1 MTRQTFEPSSMPPA
15 LRDAVARDLHPVAPL
30 PPPTRRAVVLVPLAL
45 VLLVASS
52 ALFGVRVDSP
62 RLGLLLTWGASVLQM
77 AFALVVMAAALREAV
92 PGTLLPRHVLQLLLG
107 AAVAGVLA
115 LTWLT
120 WSVSPTTIRPL
131 AVVFVWQVC
140 VAGTYVS
147 ALPTLAVAAWL
158 VRRAYPLRPWI
169 AGALCGLGAGLLA
182 DAGWRLF
189 CHYSDPSHVLGAHAL
204 AILLATLTGAAAARR
219 LRRHS

>member
-1 MTRQTFEPSSMPPA
+1 MTETQGTPPLSSA
-15 LRDAVARDLHPVAPL
+15 LRDAVAGDLRPVAPL
-30 PPPTRRAVVLVPLAL
+30 APPARRTIALVPIAL
-45 VLLVASS
+45 VLLVLSS
-52 ALFGVRVDSP
+52 ALFGLRVDSP

-77 AFALVVMAAALREAV
+77 AFALLVIVAALREAV
-92 PGTLLPRHVLQLLLG
+92 PGTLLPRHLLQLLLG
-107 AAVAGVLA
+107 AAVAGVVA
-115 LTWLT
+115 LTWIT
-120 WSVSPTTIRPL
+120 WLVSPTTIRPQ

-147 ALPTLAVAAWL
+147 ALPALAVAAWL

-189 CHYSDPSHVLGAHAL
+189 CHFSDPSHVLGAHAL
-204 AILLATLTGAAAARR
+204 AILLATLTGAASARW
-219 LRRHS
+219 LRR